1 MNKKNDD
8 GVYVILAMVTIVV
21 VALLFNLFY
30 HAYKMNK
37 IKYNCGDELK
47 SVCEEYCSMFNW
59 TFSEYDVKLDNSI
72 FSHNHVLYCEC
83 VETHN
88 YENIL
93 YKEIE
98 HSVYFGYINE
108 SACLGG
114 ING

>member
-1 MNKKNDD
+1 MNKKHED
-8 GVYVILAMVTIVV
+8 GGCVILAMITIVA

-59 TFSEYDVKLDNSI
+59 TLSYYDVKLDNSI
-72 FSHNHVLYCEC
+72 FSHKHVLYCKC

-88 YENIL
+88 YKNIL
-93 YKEIE
+93 HREIS
-98 HSVYFGYINE
+98 HQVYLGYINE
-108 SACLGG
+108 SACLGD